1 MSSALV
7 LRWAAVALFVMVML
21 AIGFYSMRRTKN
33 VNDFFL
39 GGRNVGPW
47 MTAFAYGTTY
57 FSAVIFIGYAGGLG
71 FGYGLPVIWI
81 ALGNALVGGLLA
93 WLVLAKRTRAM
104 TVHLGTMTM
113 PEFLEA
119 RYDSRWLKIISAL
132 IIFVFMIPYSGSV
145 YSGLSF
151 LFVNVLNVNY
161 TTALVLMTALTA
173 IYLLMGGYF
182 AVALGDFIQ
191 GIIMLIGVVLMVG
204 YVFNNPIVGGVTG
217 YFTKMQN
224 VDVNLINMFPQGGL
238 GLLWLVILTSLGAWG
253 LPQMVQKF
261 YAIKNQKVIFTA
273 TVVSTIFCIII
284 AGAAYLVGSTSTLFS
299 PALVSINANQ
309 TAFGDH
315 PQYESAK
322 EDPVIA
328 RGLVGSA
335 MKDGTYKNTMIIP
348 QMMQLTLPNGLL
360 IIILLLVLSASM
372 STLSSLVLVSSSAIT
387 IDLLQGHFFPT
398 MSKKLSM
405 VVMRSLC
412 GLFILLS
419 LVVAIYGGR
428 WPYLV
433 ALMSFSWGTVAGAFL
448 APYIYGLFW
457 KGVTKAGAWAGLA
470 AGAGYSISVFLW
482 HAIDPVRFNQLSS
495 IAPRVGAIAICIPL
509 VVVPI
514 VSWLTPKFSASHIE
528 RVFDIKDESVI
539 GLQEVASVQE

>member
-1 MSSALV
+1 MSSDLI
-7 LRWAAVALFVMVML
+7 LRWAAVGLFVLMML
-21 AIGFYSMRRTKN
+21 AIGLYSMRRTKS

-57 FSAVIFIGYAGGLG
+57 FSAVLFIGYAGGLG
-71 FGYGLPVIWI
+71 FGFGLPVIWI
-81 ALGNALVGGLLA
+81 AIGNALVGGLLA

-132 IIFVFMIPYSGSV
+132 IIFIFMIPYSGSV

-151 LFVNVLNVNY
+151 LFVNVLDVNY
-161 TTALVLMTALTA
+161 TTALIFMTLLTA
-173 IYLLMGGYF
+173 VYLLMGGYF
-182 AVALGDFIQ
+182 AVALSDFIQ
-191 GIIMLIGVVLMVG
+191 GLIMVVGTILMVG
-204 YVFNNPIVGGVTG
+204 YIVNSPTVGGLTG
-217 YFTKMQN
+217 YFTKMQM
-224 VDVNLINMFPQGGL
+224 VDANLINMFPKGGM
-238 GLLWLVILTSLGAWG
+238 GLFWLVVMTSFGVWG

-261 YAIKNQKVIFTA
+261 YAIKSSKVILTA

-284 AGAAYLVGSTSTLFS
+284 SGAAYFVGSTSTLFG
-299 PALVSINANQ
+299 PELVDVKANQ
-309 TAFGDH
+309 TVFANH
-315 PQYESAK
+315 PEYNAALNDAS
-322 EDPVIA
+322 VA
-328 RGLVGSA
+328 RKVLGSA
-335 MKDGTYKNTMIIP
+335 MKDGSYKNTMIIP

-372 STLSSLVLVSSSAIT
+372 STLSSLVLVSASSIS

-398 MSKKLSM
+398 MSKRMSM

-419 LVVAIYGGR
+419 LIVAVYGER

-457 KGVTKAGAWAGLA
+457 RGVTKAGAWAGLV
-470 AGAGYSISVFLW
+470 AGAGYSISTFVW
-482 HAIDPVRFNQLSS
+482 HVIDPIRFSQLKA
-495 IAPRVGAIAICIPL
+495 IAPQVGALAMLIPL
-509 VVVPI
+509 VVVPV
-514 VSWLTPKFSASHIE
+514 VSWLTPKFSPAHIE
-528 RVFDIKDESVI
+528 HVFDINNASS
-539 GLQEVASVQE
+539 GLKEAATGQE